1 MLAVARDAGLPVP
14 ILSGT
19 KESNAVHAAWLAQ
32 AVQARLAPPG
42 PVLLMGLSFKAGT
55 DDLRNSPLLELA
67 EALLD
72 AGYDLRVFD
81 PDLDPQRLV
90 GVNFALAVEH
100 QEVLLTRLTRDL
112 AKAAEGVGLVVA
124 GKPMPDHRVAL
135 PAGLPCLDI
144 TRLEG
149 FNA

>member
-1 MLAVARDAGLPVP
+1 
-14 ILSGT
+14 
-19 KESNAVHAAWLAQ
+19 
-32 AVQARLAPPG
+32 
-42 PVLLMGLSFKAGT
+42 MGLSFKAGT

-81 PDLDPQRLV
+81 PDLDPERLV
-90 GVNFALAVEH
+90 GVNFALAAEH
-100 QEVLLTRLTRDL
+100 QEVLRACLTRDL
-112 AKAAEGVGLVVA
+112 ATAADGVGLVVA
-124 GKPMPDHRVAL
+124 GKPMAAHLEVL

-149 FNA
+149 FDA